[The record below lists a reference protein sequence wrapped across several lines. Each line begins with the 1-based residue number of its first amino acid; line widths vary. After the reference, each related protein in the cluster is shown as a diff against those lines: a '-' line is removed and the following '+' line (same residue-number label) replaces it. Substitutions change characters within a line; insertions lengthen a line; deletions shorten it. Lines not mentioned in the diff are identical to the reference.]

1 MRSEFRAFLL
11 FIGLSASLPLGGC
24 ARTMLEASIA
34 DTHGGADV
42 TSELDFWDALAMQ
55 DAVSNRDALHALLLT
70 FDLLSESDA
79 DHEEMEEADA
89 NAEPPAGFDAELT
102 TARQRGWI
110 GATDALIAN
119 ETAQVGWMARAIC
132 IEAGIEG
139 GVNMRLFGP
148 IPRYA
153 LRELTY
159 EGLMGSKSENQA
171 LSGLELMA
179 TIGRIGDRRT
189 GLASAPRQ
197 DF

>member
-1 MRSEFRAFLL
+1 MRSEFRAILL
-11 FIGLSASLPLGGC
+11 LIGLSASLQLCGC
-24 ARTMLEASIA
+24 TRTMLEASIA
-34 DTHGGADV
+34 DTYGGADV
-42 TSELDFWDALAMQ
+42 TSELDFWDELAMQ

-70 FDLLSESDA
+70 FEVLPESDA

-89 NAEPPAGFDAELT
+89 DAEPSAGFDAELAI
-102 TARQRGWI
+102 ARQRGWI
-110 GATDALIAN
+110 GANEALIAN
-119 ETAQVGWMARAIC
+119 ETAQIGWMARAMC

-139 GVNMRLFGP
+139 GVNMHLFGP

-153 LRELTY
+153 LRELNY

-179 TIGRIGDRRT
+179 TIGRIQDRRT
-189 GLASAPRQ
+189 GLVSAPRQ